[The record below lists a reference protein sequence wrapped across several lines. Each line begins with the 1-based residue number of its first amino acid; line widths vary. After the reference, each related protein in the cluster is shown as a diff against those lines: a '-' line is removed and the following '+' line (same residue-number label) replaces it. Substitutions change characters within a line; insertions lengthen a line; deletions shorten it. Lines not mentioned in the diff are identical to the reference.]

1 MNTIIYKLLSKTNDE
16 RNLNDSLLENLYQY
30 YDEKSIELNYEKNI
44 SKDDFDKI
52 FNTVYDVLKLKI
64 NDDEAYEA
72 MINYLSLLI
81 ADARDGFNVDI
92 NWSIKY
98 IWYLCAG
105 IKEEIK
111 PKYKDC
117 ISFIQQQLIKEFSI
131 KETINEKVKR
141 KIFTS
146 YMTNI

>member
-1 MNTIIYKLLSKTNDE
+1 MGRYPVACCGE
-16 RNLNDSLLENLYQY
+16 YSL
-30 YDEKSIELNYEKNI
+30 
-44 SKDDFDKI
+44 
-52 FNTVYDVLKLKI
+52 
-64 NDDEAYEA
+64 
-72 MINYLSLLI
+72 

-141 KIFTS
+141 KIFTG